1 MTKSANFKKWFTFVV
16 LVIGGGTIFK
26 LSSLKDAFYVPMQ
39 EFMGLTH
46 TQIGAAL
53 SVYGLVQTIGNFAS
67 IYISDRFSKRIMISV
82 SLVGVGLIGVY
93 ISTFPGYGGILLA
106 WGLLSFF
113 GEVVYWPVLLKAI
126 RLLGDETEQGRLFG
140 FLEAGRGVVDTIVA
154 FSALGV
160 FALLGKGSIALRGSI
175 LFYSGAVIL

>member
-53 SVYGLVQTIGNFAS
+53 SV
-67 IYISDRFSKRIMISV
+67 
-82 SLVGVGLIGVY
+82 
-93 ISTFPGYGGILLA
+93 
-106 WGLLSFF
+106 
-113 GEVVYWPVLLKAI
+113 
-126 RLLGDETEQGRLFG
+126 
-140 FLEAGRGVVDTIVA
+140 
-154 FSALGV
+154 
-160 FALLGKGSIALRGSI
+160 
-175 LFYSGAVIL
+175 

>member
-1 MTKSANFKKWFTFVV
+1 MTKNATFKKWFTFVV
-16 LVIGGGTIFK
+16 LVIGGGTVFK

-67 IYISDRFSKRIMISV
+67 IYLADRFSKRIMISG
-82 SLVGVGLIGVY
+82 SLVGIGLIGVY
-93 ISTFPGYGGILLA
+93 ISTFPPYYGILLA
-106 WGLLSFF
+106 WGLLSVF
-113 GEVVYWPVLLKAI
+113 GEVLYWPVLLKAV

-140 FLEAGRGVVDTIVA
+140 F
-154 FSALGV
+154 
-160 FALLGKGSIALRGSI
+160 
-175 LFYSGAVIL
+175 